1 MLSNWGAVI
10 WPFAHAPFS
19 DVQRN
24 TKLRGKLCLLSI
36 SFYKDQKRLMSE
48 QRLSHVVFFT
58 LKDSSD
64 AAIQTL
70 LDACHKYL
78 KDHPGVVYFGAG
90 TLAKEYARPVNDHAF
105 HVCLNV
111 VFDSR
116 ASHDV
121 YQTAPDHLKFIADH
135 KESWEKVRVFDADVT

>member
-1 MLSNWGAVI
+1 MAVRLRHR
-10 WPFAHAPFS
+10 AAFS
-19 DVQRN
+19 AAGRN
-24 TKLRGKLCLLSI
+24 IRLLQQVPLLLVSK
-36 SFYKDQKRLMSE
+36 FNKDQERLMSE
-48 QRLSHVVFFT
+48 KRLSHVVFFT

-64 AAIQTL
+64 AAIQSL

>member
-1 MLSNWGAVI
+1 MAVRLRHR
-10 WPFAHAPFS
+10 AAFS
-19 DVQRN
+19 AAGRN
-24 TKLRGKLCLLSI
+24 IRLRQHVPPLLVSK
-36 SFYKDQKRLMSE
+36 FNKDRKRLMSE
-48 QRLSHVVFFT
+48 KRLSHVVFFT

-116 ASHDV
+116 ASHDI

>member
-1 MLSNWGAVI
+1 MAVRLRHRAAFSAAGRNIRLLQQVPLLMVSKSN
-10 WPFAHAPFS
+10 
-19 DVQRN
+19 
-24 TKLRGKLCLLSI
+24 
-36 SFYKDQKRLMSE
+36 KDQERLMSE
-48 QRLSHVVFFT
+48 KRLSHVVFFT

>member
-1 MLSNWGAVI
+1 
-10 WPFAHAPFS
+10 
-19 DVQRN
+19 
-24 TKLRGKLCLLSI
+24 
-36 SFYKDQKRLMSE
+36 MSPK
-48 QRLSHVVFFT
+48 RLSHVVFFT
-58 LKDSSD
+58 LKDSSP
-64 AAIQTL
+64 ATIQTL
-70 LDACHKYL
+70 VDACHKYL

-90 TLAKEYARPVNDHAF
+90 TLAKEYARPVNDQAF

-116 ASHDV
+116 ASHDI

>member
-1 MLSNWGAVI
+1 MAVRLRHR
-10 WPFAHAPFS
+10 AAFS
-19 DVQRN
+19 AAGRN
-24 TKLRGKLCLLSI
+24 IRLLQQVPLLLVSK
-36 SFYKDQKRLMSE
+36 FNKDQERLMSE
-48 QRLSHVVFFT
+48 KRLSHVVFFT